1 MTHRVELALH
11 QYMEDASNG
20 KSSMSDETIGKI
32 CDDIKEALQRQF
44 GSKTKNDKFSLRMS
58 NLGRPTCQLWFLKNK
73 PDTATSKPSN
83 FIMNMM
89 IGDIVE
95 AIFKGLLSLHQIGHT
110 EINLNP
116 MMHLAVGIHL
126 AT

>member
-58 NLGRPTCQLWFLKNK
+58 NLGRPTCQLWFLK
-73 PDTATSKPSN
+73 
-83 FIMNMM
+83 
-89 IGDIVE
+89 
-95 AIFKGLLSLHQIGHT
+95 
-110 EINLNP
+110 INLILQ
-116 MMHLAVGIHL
+116 HLNHL
-126 AT
+126 TSL